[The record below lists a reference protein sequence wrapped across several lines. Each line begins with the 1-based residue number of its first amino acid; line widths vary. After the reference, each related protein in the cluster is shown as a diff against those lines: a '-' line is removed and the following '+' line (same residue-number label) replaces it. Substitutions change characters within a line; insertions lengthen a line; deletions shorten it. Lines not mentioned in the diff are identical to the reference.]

1 MAPPKAQNI
10 DEYISNAPETLR
22 ERLFQLHDCIVA
34 VAPAAEQ
41 GFKWRMPAYTTRRI
55 LVTWAAFK
63 NHIGFYPTPSVV
75 AAFTN
80 ELKPYKTAEGS
91 VQFPHNKELPFAL
104 IGEMTKRR
112 LKECEEDDAKWK
124 V

>member
-41 GFKWRMPAYTTRRI
+41 GIKWRMPAYTTRRI

-91 VQFPHNKELPFAL
+91 VQFLHSEELPFEL
-104 IGEMTKRR
+104 ISEMTKRR

>member
-10 DEYISNAPETLR
+10 DEYISNAPEALR

-41 GFKWRMPAYTTRRI
+41 GIKWRMPAYTTKRI

-63 NHIGFYPTPSVV
+63 NHVGFYPTPSVV
-75 AAFTN
+75 AAFAK
-80 ELKPYKTAEGS
+80 ELSPYKTAEGS
-91 VQFPHNKELPFAL
+91 VQFPHSEELPFEL
-104 IGEMTKRR
+104 ISEMTKRR
-112 LKECEEDDAKWK
+112 LKECEEDDVKWK